1 MHFDI
6 LNMGEGAMD
15 VRVDAADGFHNVL
28 VILEDV
34 SEYTWLRPSR
44 ACAANGNV

>member
-1 MHFDI
+1 
-6 LNMGEGAMD
+6 MGEGAMD
-15 VRVDAADGFHNVL
+15 VRVDAADGFYNVL
-28 VILEDV
+28 VIFEDV